1 MKDSR
6 PLNVYYLNYMVYF
19 RGVLINTIINR
30 LANIRNNSVIGPCVS
45 DVALMRMWIG
55 FTTSNHISLHF

>member
-6 PLNVYYLNYMVYF
+6 PFNVYYLNYMIYF

-30 LANIRNNSVIGPCVS
+30 LANIRNTGVIGHVYQT
-45 DVALMRMWIG
+45 LR
-55 FTTSNHISLHF
+55 